1 MWVGL
6 PVFMNNRET
15 CDIQFGLS
23 CLFDKSGYIE
33 DSRRAGYKLIWNT
46 AYFEP
51 RHDKTN
57 KMSVRPA
64 KTQISMGNRPV
75 ISESSLCAQ
84 WAAKDPSFLHAD
96 SEDWS
101 DWADAQADLSL
112 RWAHTHFVGFVMS
125 RLICII
131 IRHHYPPYQMIT
143 VIVSTW
149 ETMAAVDF
157 YLQYIQIF
165 VSDTVWFSL
174 DGQSAEL
181 KTLATLQTRHTVKSY
196 TISPGSAT
204 TKICSQPIPPKGRQG

>member
-1 MWVGL
+1 
-6 PVFMNNRET
+6 MNNRET

-23 CLFDKSGYIE
+23 CLFVKSGYIE

-75 ISESSLCAQ
+75 RSESSLCAQ

-101 DWADAQADLSL
+101 DWADAKADLSL
-112 RWAHTHFVGFVMS
+112 RWAHTHFVDFVMS

-131 IRHHYPPYQMIT
+131 IRHHYPPVTTSNDNCYSIHMGNNGC
-143 VIVSTW
+143 SW
-149 ETMAAVDF
+149 LLAAVYSDICIRQC
-157 YLQYIQIF
+157 LIQSGWT
-165 VSDTVWFSL
+165 VSWTENIGHVTNETY
-174 DGQSAEL
+174 G
-181 KTLATLQTRHTVKSY
+181 
-196 TISPGSAT
+196 
-204 TKICSQPIPPKGRQG
+204 